1 MKYLSIF
8 LIVCFISA
16 CATKESTTL
25 PTVFDWNTYINQN
38 IDSLDKAP
46 LTFKKRIVMTD
57 SVENSSSDSINLVKE
72 LSIFKAIKWNAKQAL
87 RYTIDS
93 TLEGQRLRVSYT
105 ALDSNL
111 SIQKMQ
117 IEKLNSLSDLTA
129 RVRIT
134 RKIDRPIYN
143 LSQEFYFEP
152 ASGCYVKG
160 SQAVP
165 KVYDQA
171 YEVYY
176 LWDE

>member
-8 LIVCFISA
+8 LLACLVTA
-16 CATKESTTL
+16 CATKEPTTL
-25 PTVFDWNTYINQN
+25 PVVFDWSTYISQN

-46 LTFKKRIVMTD
+46 LTFKKRIVMAD
-57 SVENSSSDSINLVKE
+57 SVENSTSDSINLTKE
-72 LSIFKAIKWNAKQAL
+72 LSIFNAIKWNAEQAL

-93 TLEGQRLRVSYT
+93 TLKGQRLRVTYT

>member
-72 LSIFKAIKWNAKQAL
+72 LRIK
-87 RYTIDS
+87 
-93 TLEGQRLRVSYT
+93 
-105 ALDSNL
+105 SNFVI
-111 SIQKMQ
+111 S
-117 IEKLNSLSDLTA
+117 
-129 RVRIT
+129 
-134 RKIDRPIYN
+134 
-143 LSQEFYFEP
+143 
-152 ASGCYVKG
+152 
-160 SQAVP
+160 
-165 KVYDQA
+165 
-171 YEVYY
+171 
-176 LWDE
+176 